1 MTASAPPGT
10 SSPPGPTLRAAWPP
24 RAPWPSSWTTRTT
37 SWKRLRTSTTSSA
50 EIYLPFEI
58 FEKYKDYTSAPEINP
73 NYLLPKQV
81 QTRLQKLMDEYVAGC
96 STMYMTN
103 KPSLEEGLKRL
114 TLLKEDATRLA
125 AGDLHELMR
134 AWEQY
139 HRILSGEA
147 HLRHILFREETR
159 YPGYYYRS
167 DFLSIDDS
175 KWKVFT
181 ISQYDMKTNDWKFD
195 DRALQAVG

>member
-1 MTASAPPGT
+1 M
-10 SSPPGPTLRAAWPP
+10 
-24 RAPWPSSWTTRTT
+24 
-37 SWKRLRTSTTSSA
+37 
-50 EIYLPFEI
+50 
-58 FEKYKDYTSAPEINP
+58 
-73 NYLLPKQV
+73 
-81 QTRLQKLMDEYVAGC
+81 MDEYVAGC
-96 STMYMTN
+96 ATMYQTN
-103 KPSLEEGLKRL
+103 KPMLEEGLKRL

-125 AGDLHELMR
+125 ARDLHELMR

-181 ISQYDMKTNDWKFD
+181 ISQYNKDTNEWKFETEPYKK
-195 DRALQAVG
+195 LC